1 MFGAVLGRNARLRFN
16 GAFSTTSASSPV
28 TSATRTCLRG
38 GTVLF
43 NIVAEFADLEY
54 SKNGGAW
61 TDITEGLTLAF
72 AMSDTLAVRDT
83 LPSASDESIF
93 TLKDDANSVLI
104 ETVTL
109 TRS

>member
-1 MFGAVLGRNARLRFN
+1 MFGAALGRNARLRFN

-43 NIVAEFADLEY
+43 NTEFADLDY

-72 AMSDTLAVRDT
+72 AMSDTLAVRAT
-83 LPSASDESIF
+83 LPSASDQIV
-93 TLKDDANSVLI
+93 TLKDDANGVLI
-104 ETVTL
+104 ETVTM